1 MPSVQ
6 TEKGQGLFRPCANN
20 QSLSVRFTVS
30 QKRLKH
36 LRREE
41 CASASNLLQC
51 DESLP
56 ACQRC
61 LQRHE
66 LCSFSERSPNSSIP
80 TYEVPVGS
88 PYTIKPDAVAKQP
101 LKGIAVSNSVS
112 RTPRNISHLD

>member
-1 MPSVQ
+1 MPVRRSHTKSRHGCLQCKRRKVKVCFVPVQ
-6 TEKGQGLFRPCANN
+6 IINRFR
-20 QSLSVRFTVS
+20 SGFTVS

-36 LRREE
+36 LRPEE
-41 CASASNLLQC
+41 YASASNLLQC

-101 LKGIAVSNSVS
+101 LKGIAVS
-112 RTPRNISHLD
+112 